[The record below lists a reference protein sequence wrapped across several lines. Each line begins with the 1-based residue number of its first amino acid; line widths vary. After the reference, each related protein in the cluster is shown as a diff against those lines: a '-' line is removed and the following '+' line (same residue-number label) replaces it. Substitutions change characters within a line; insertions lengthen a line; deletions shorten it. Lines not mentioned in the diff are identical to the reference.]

1 MTNKLYKKIFK
12 ILKKNIVFV
21 IICISFIIMSFIKLP
36 YTIEGVGGLTDL
48 NKRIIIEDE
57 YKSKG
62 SLNMTY
68 VLDYKPNVITYL
80 YGLINPNI
88 DIIKEE
94 PYDEDL
100 KFMSLMQMNEAVD
113 TAIMLA
119 YSKANLN
126 IDIKEEDVYVTY
138 VINSDS
144 ELKIKDKIL
153 KIDGIDI
160 HSKEDIKNIISNKDN
175 IVVTVINNNK
185 IYERHVNLV
194 ESEGIKYLGVL
205 TSTKYNYNLEKELTF
220 KYDKKESGP
229 SGGLMLSLSIYN
241 KLISE
246 DLTKGLKIAGT
257 GTIDILGN
265 VGSIGGVKYKVKA
278 AIKAKADI
286 FFVPKD
292 NYEEACIYGNN
303 KLKIVKVSTFD
314 DAINYLKSL

>member
-1 MTNKLYKKIFK
+1 MTNKLYKKKFK

-21 IICISFIIMSFIKLP
+21 IICMSFIIMSFIKLP

-126 IDIKEEDVYVTY
+126 IDIKEEEVYVTY

-205 TSTKYNYNLEKELTF
+205 TSTKYNYKLEKELTF

-292 NYEEACIYGNN
+292 NYEEAIKYSNN